1 VNQPCSWLERNYF
14 YLWNIAAAF
23 RQLMVGLS
31 IGRFSFAILAIP
43 LLLSAYTHLL
53 NPIGF
58 PPGPF
63 NDENIYIGRA
73 MRILNGLGLTEAS
86 LFDHPYFAQLFLAG
100 IFFVIGYPSSLHP
113 VVGDLHSIE
122 MLYLV
127 PRILIG
133 IFAVIDTFLIYKI
146 CERHYNRTAA
156 LIASIIFAVMPI
168 IIWQTRW
175 VLLESIQLPFLLASI
190 LFALYLQPFL
200 KNSNAYNKNKNI
212 LLVLL
217 SGYLI
222 GLAIFTKLPVF
233 TMIPLVAFLVYRNTN
248 RSLKVLGL
256 WFIPVIL
263 IPMLWPASAMS
274 IGEFNNWFHDVF
286 IQTQRGVEN
295 SFFISLN
302 YNFDIDPVFHIF
314 GAAGL
319 AYAIVKRDF
328 VLLLWI
334 APFLIFIYLIGF
346 VSVYHFIP
354 VYPAFCIA
362 IARMIVDMSNAI
374 KKKRIG
380 QMLPYIIIFAIGAFG
395 LVASSMLIIKYDNL
409 SYFETT
415 AFLSRYLHDS
425 KDPITVIGNPFYL
438 WIPQFVFQLDQHD
451 YLGFYDSRPADIR
464 NVVSIT
470 DPGLIDKLSHNTGA
484 TQIQE
489 IQGNSNMY
497 YIQRL
502 ATFGG
507 DTLPDEISI
516 YQYIRKP

>member
-1 VNQPCSWLERNYF
+1 MTALN
-14 YLWNIAAAF
+14 
-23 RQLMVGLS
+23 
-31 IGRFSFAILAIP
+31 IGRFPIALLVIP

-58 PPGPF
+58 PPGPL

-73 MRILNGLGLTEAS
+73 MRILDGLGLTEAA

-113 VVGDLHSIE
+113 VIGDLHSIE

-127 PRILIG
+127 PRILMG
-133 IFAVIDTFLIYKI
+133 ILAVVDAFLIYKI
-146 CERHYNRTAA
+146 CERHYNRTVA
-156 LIASIIFAVMPI
+156 LIASTIFAVMPI

-190 LFALYLQPFL
+190 LFALYVQPS
-200 KNSNAYNKNKNI
+200 KNNNGSNNKNKNI

-222 GLAIFTKLPVF
+222 GLAIFTKIPAF
-233 TMIPLVAFLVYRNTN
+233 TMIPLVAFLVYKNTN
-248 RSLKVLGL
+248 RSLKHLGL

-263 IPMLWPASAMS
+263 IPIIWPASAAS
-274 IGEFNNWFHDVF
+274 IGEFNNWFNDVF
-286 IQTQRGVEN
+286 FSQTQRGMNN

-302 YNFDIDPVFHIF
+302 YNFNIDPVFHILS
-314 GAAGL
+314 AVGL
-319 AYAIVKRDF
+319 TYAIVKRDL

-334 APFLIFIYLIGF
+334 ALFLIFIYSTGF

-354 VYPAFCIA
+354 IYPAFCIA
-362 IARMIVDMSNAI
+362 IARLIVGMSNSI
-374 KKKRIG
+374 KKKAIS
-380 QMLPYIIIFAIGAFG
+380 QMLSYLIISGIGIFG
-395 LVASSMLIIKYDNL
+395 LIASTMLITEYDNL
-409 SYFETT
+409 SYFEAT

-425 KDPITVIGNPFYL
+425 KESITVIGNPFYL
-438 WIPQFVFQLDQHD
+438 WIPQFVFQLDHHD
-451 YLGFYDSRPADIR
+451 YLGFYDNRLADIE
-464 NVVSIT
+464 NVVSVA
-470 DPGLIDKLSHNTGA
+470 DPGLIDKLNHNTGA
-484 TQIQE
+484 TQIQK
-489 IQGNSNMY
+489 IQENSNMY
-497 YIQRL
+497 YTQHL

-507 DTLPDEISI
+507 DAVHDQISI

>member
-1 VNQPCSWLERNYF
+1 MTALN
-14 YLWNIAAAF
+14 
-23 RQLMVGLS
+23 
-31 IGRFSFAILAIP
+31 IGRFPIAILVIP

-58 PPGPF
+58 PPGPL

-100 IFFVIGYPSSLHP
+100 IFFMIGYPSSSHP
-113 VVGDLHSIE
+113 VIGDLHSIE
-122 MLYLV
+122 MLYEV

-146 CERHYNRTAA
+146 CECHYNRTVA

-190 LFALYLQPFL
+190 LFALYVQPST
-200 KNSNAYNKNKNI
+200 KNSNGSNKNKNI

-222 GLAIFTKLPVF
+222 GLAIFTKIPAF
-233 TMIPLVAFLVYRNTN
+233 TMIPLVAFLVYKNTI

-263 IPMLWPASAMS
+263 IPMIWPASAAS
-274 IGEFNNWFHDVF
+274 AGEFNNWFNDVF
-286 IQTQRGVEN
+286 FSQTQRGMNN

-302 YNFDIDPVFHIF
+302 YNFNLDPVFHILS
-314 GAAGL
+314 AVGL
-319 AYAIVKRDF
+319 TYAIVKRDF
-328 VLLLWI
+328 VLLLWV
-334 APFLIFIYLIGF
+334 APFLIFIYSTGF

-354 VYPAFCIA
+354 IYPAFCIA
-362 IARMIVDMSNAI
+362 IARLIVGMSKSI
-374 KKKRIG
+374 KKKAIS
-380 QMLPYIIIFAIGAFG
+380 QMLPYLIIFGIGIFG
-395 LVASSMLIIKYDNL
+395 LIASTMLIIEYDNL

-425 KDPITVIGNPFYL
+425 KESITVIGNPFYL
-438 WIPQFVFQLDQHD
+438 WIPQFVFQLDHHD
-451 YLGFYDSRPADIR
+451 YLGFYDSRPADIE
-464 NVVSIT
+464 NVVSVA
-470 DPGLIDKLSHNTGA
+470 DPGLIDKLNHNTGA
-484 TQIQE
+484 TQIQK
-489 IQGNSNMY
+489 IQENSDMY
-497 YIQRL
+497 YTQHL

-507 DTLPDEISI
+507 DAVHDEIFI

>member
-1 VNQPCSWLERNYF
+1 MTALN
-14 YLWNIAAAF
+14 
-23 RQLMVGLS
+23 
-31 IGRFSFAILAIP
+31 IGRFPIAILVIP

-58 PPGPF
+58 PPGPL
-63 NDENIYIGRA
+63 NDENIYIARG
-73 MRILNGLGLTEAS
+73 MRVLNGLGLTES
-86 LFDHPYFAQLFLAG
+86 SVFDHPYFAQLFLAG

-113 VVGDLHSIE
+113 VAGDLHSIE
-122 MLYLV
+122 MLYVV

-146 CERHYNRTAA
+146 CERHYNRTVA
-156 LIASIIFAVMPI
+156 LVASIIFAVMPI

-190 LFALYLQPFL
+190 LFALYVQPST
-200 KNSNAYNKNKNI
+200 KNKNGYNKNKNI

-222 GLAIFTKLPVF
+222 GLAIFTKIPAF
-233 TMIPLVAFLVYRNTN
+233 TLVPLIAFLVYKNTN
-248 RSLKVLGL
+248 RSLKVVGL

-263 IPMLWPASAMS
+263 IPMVWPASAAS
-274 IGEFNNWFHDVF
+274 TGEFNNWLHDVF
-286 IQTQRGVEN
+286 FLQTQRGINN

-302 YNFDIDPVFHIF
+302 YNFNIDPVFHILS
-314 GAAGL
+314 AVGL
-319 AYAIVKRDF
+319 TYAIVKRDF

-334 APFLIFIYLIGF
+334 APFLIFIYSTGF

-354 VYPAFCIA
+354 VYTAFCIA
-362 IARMIVDMSNAI
+362 IARLIVGMSNSI
-374 KKKRIG
+374 KKKAIS
-380 QMLPYIIIFAIGAFG
+380 QMLPYLIIFGIGVFG
-395 LVASSMLIIKYDNL
+395 LVASTMLITEYDNL
-409 SYFETT
+409 SYFEAT

-425 KDPITVIGNPFYL
+425 KESITVIGNPFYL
-438 WIPQFVFQLDQHD
+438 WIPQFVFQLDHHD

-464 NVVSIT
+464 NVVSIA
-470 DPGLIDKLSHNTGA
+470 DPGLIDKLRHNTGA
-484 TQIQE
+484 TQIQK
-489 IQGNSNMY
+489 IQENSDMY
-497 YIQRL
+497 YTQRL

-507 DTLPDEISI
+507 DALHDEISI

>member
-1 VNQPCSWLERNYF
+1 
-14 YLWNIAAAF
+14 
-23 RQLMVGLS
+23 
-31 IGRFSFAILAIP
+31 
-43 LLLSAYTHLL
+43 
-53 NPIGF
+53 
-58 PPGPF
+58 
-63 NDENIYIGRA
+63 
-73 MRILNGLGLTEAS
+73 
-86 LFDHPYFAQLFLAG
+86 
-100 IFFVIGYPSSLHP
+100 
-113 VVGDLHSIE
+113 
-122 MLYLV
+122 
-127 PRILIG
+127 
-133 IFAVIDTFLIYKI
+133 
-146 CERHYNRTAA
+146 
-156 LIASIIFAVMPI
+156 
-168 IIWQTRW
+168 
-175 VLLESIQLPFLLASI
+175 
-190 LFALYLQPFL
+190 
-200 KNSNAYNKNKNI
+200 
-212 LLVLL
+212 
-217 SGYLI
+217 
-222 GLAIFTKLPVF
+222 
-233 TMIPLVAFLVYRNTN
+233 
-248 RSLKVLGL
+248 
-256 WFIPVIL
+256 
-263 IPMLWPASAMS
+263 
-274 IGEFNNWFHDVF
+274 VF

-302 YNFDIDPVFHIF
+302 YNFDVDPVFHIL

-319 AYAIVKRDF
+319 VYAIVKRDF
-328 VLLLWI
+328 MLLLWI
-334 APFLIFIYLIGF
+334 APFLVFIFLIGF

-362 IARMIVDMSNAI
+362 IAKLIVDMSNTI

-415 AFLSRYLHDS
+415 AFLSRYLHDN
-425 KDPITVIGNPFYL
+425 KDSITVIGNPFYL

>member
-1 VNQPCSWLERNYF
+1 MASVLNT
-14 YLWNIAAAF
+14 
-23 RQLMVGLS
+23 
-31 IGRFSFAILAIP
+31 GRFSFAMLAIP
-43 LLLSAYTHLL
+43 LLLSAYTHFL

-63 NDENIYIGRA
+63 NDENIYISRGLRV
-73 MRILNGLGLTEAS
+73 LNGLGLTES
-86 LFDHPYFAQLFLAG
+86 SVFDHPYFAQLLLAG
-100 IFFVIGYPSSLHP
+100 LFSVIGYPSSLHP
-113 VVGDLHSIE
+113 VVGDLHSTE
-122 MLYLV
+122 TLYLV

-133 IFAVIDTFLIYKI
+133 IFAIIDTFLIYKI
-146 CERHYNRTAA
+146 CERHYNQTAA
-156 LIASIIFAVMPI
+156 LAASVIFAVMPI
-168 IIWQTRW
+168 VIWQTRW

-190 LFALYLQPFL
+190 LFALYLQPL
-200 KNSNAYNKNKNI
+200 KNGNESNNKNI

-222 GLAIFTKLPVF
+222 GLAIFTKIPAF
-233 TMIPLVAFLVYRNTN
+233 TMIPLVAFLVYKKTD

-263 IPMLWPASAMS
+263 IPMIWPASAAS
-274 IGEFNNWFHDVF
+274 IGEFNNWFHEAF
-286 IQTQRGVEN
+286 FLQTQRGMNN
-295 SFFISLN
+295 SFLVSLN
-302 YNFDIDPVFHIF
+302 YDFHIDPVFHIF

-374 KKKRIG
+374 KKKGIHR
-380 QMLPYIIIFAIGAFG
+380 MLPHVVILGIGVFG
-395 LVASSMLIIKYDNL
+395 LVASSMLIVKYDNL

-438 WIPQFVFQLDQHD
+438 WIPQFVFHLDQHD

-484 TQIQE
+484 IQIQK
-489 IQGNSNMY
+489 IQENPNMY
-497 YIQRL
+497 HTQRL

-507 DTLPDEISI
+507 DALHDEISI
-516 YQYIRKP
+516 YQYITAGNNSTNKNRLS

>member
-1 VNQPCSWLERNYF
+1 
-14 YLWNIAAAF
+14 
-23 RQLMVGLS
+23 
-31 IGRFSFAILAIP
+31 
-43 LLLSAYTHLL
+43 LSACTHIL

-73 MRILNGLGLTEAS
+73 MRVLNGLGLTESS
-86 LFDHPYFAQLFLAG
+86 LFDHPYFAQLLLAG

-122 MLYLV
+122 TLFLV

-146 CERHYNRTAA
+146 CERHYNQTVA

-190 LFALYLQPFL
+190 LFALYLQPS
-200 KNSNAYNKNKNI
+200 KNTNAYNKNKNI

-222 GLAIFTKLPVF
+222 GLAIFTKIPTF
-233 TMIPLVAFLVYRNTN
+233 TMIPLIAFLVYRNTN

-256 WFIPVIL
+256 WFIPVLL
-263 IPMLWPASAMS
+263 IPMFWPVSAAS
-274 IGEFNNWFHDVF
+274 IGEFSNWFHDVF
-286 IQTQRGVEN
+286 FLQTQRGMNN
-295 SFFISLN
+295 SFFISLK
-302 YNFDIDPVFHIF
+302 YNFDTDPFFHILS
-314 GAAGL
+314 AAGL
-319 AYAIVKRDF
+319 TYAIVKRDF

-354 VYPAFCIA
+354 IYPAFCVA
-362 IARMIVDMSNAI
+362 IARLIVDMSNTI
-374 KKKRIG
+374 KIQKIA
-380 QMLPYIIIFAIGAFG
+380 QMLPYIIIFAIGLFG
-395 LVASSMLIIKYDNL
+395 LVASTVLITKYDNL

-415 AFLSRYLHDS
+415 AFLSRYLHDN
-425 KDPITVIGNPFYL
+425 KDMITVIGNPFYL
-438 WIPQFVFQLDQHD
+438 WILQFVFHLDQHD
-451 YLGFYDSRPADIR
+451 YLGFYDSRPADIK
-464 NVVSIT
+464 NVVSIA
-470 DPGLIDKLSHNTGA
+470 DPGLIDTLSHNTGA
-484 TQIQE
+484 TQIRKIQE
-489 IQGNSNMY
+489 NSNMY

-502 ATFGG
+502 VTFGG
-507 DTLPDEISI
+507 DALHDEISV
-516 YQYIRKP
+516 YHYISRKQ

>member
-1 VNQPCSWLERNYF
+1 MTILDIRR
-14 YLWNIAAAF
+14 L
-23 RQLMVGLS
+23 
-31 IGRFSFAILAIP
+31 SFALVAIP
-43 LLLSAYTHLL
+43 LLLTAYTHLL

-63 NDENIYIGRA
+63 NDENIYIARA
-73 MRILNGLGLTEAS
+73 MRVLNGLGLTES
-86 LFDHPYFAQLFLAG
+86 SVFDHPYFAQLLLAG

-122 MLYLV
+122 TLYLI

-146 CERHYNRTAA
+146 CEPHYNRTAA

-175 VLLESIQLPFLLASI
+175 VLLESIQLPFLLSSI
-190 LFALYLQPFL
+190 LFALYLQPNL
-200 KNSNAYNKNKNI
+200 KNNNGCNKNKNM
-212 LLVLL
+212 LLLLL

-222 GLAIFTKLPVF
+222 GLAIFTKLPIF
-233 TMIPLVAFLVYRNTN
+233 TMIPFIAFLVYKNTN
-248 RSLKVLGL
+248 RSLKALGL
-256 WFIPVIL
+256 WFIPVIMMSM
-263 IPMLWPASAMS
+263 IWPALAAS
-274 IGEFNNWFHDVF
+274 IGEFNNWLHDVF

-302 YNFDIDPVFHIF
+302 YNFHSDPVFHVLS
-314 GAAGL
+314 AGGL
-319 AYAIVKRDF
+319 VYAIVKRDF

-334 APFLIFIYLIGF
+334 TPFLIFFYLIGF

-362 IARMIVDMSNAI
+362 IAKMLVDISNTI
-374 KKKRIG
+374 KRQRIAA
-380 QMLPYIIIFAIGAFG
+380 MFPYVIIFAIGVFG

-409 SYFETT
+409 SYFETS
-415 AFLSRYLHDS
+415 AFLSRYLYDN
-425 KDPITVIGNPFYL
+425 KDPITVIGSPFYL
-438 WIPQFVFQLDQHD
+438 WIPQFVFHLDQHD
-451 YLGFYDSRPADIR
+451 YLGFYDSRPAEIE
-464 NVVSIT
+464 NVVSIA
-470 DPGLIDKLSHNTGA
+470 DPGLMDKLSHNTGA

-489 IQGNSNMY
+489 IQDNSDMY
-497 YIQRL
+497 HIQRI

-507 DTLPDEISI
+507 DPSHDDISI